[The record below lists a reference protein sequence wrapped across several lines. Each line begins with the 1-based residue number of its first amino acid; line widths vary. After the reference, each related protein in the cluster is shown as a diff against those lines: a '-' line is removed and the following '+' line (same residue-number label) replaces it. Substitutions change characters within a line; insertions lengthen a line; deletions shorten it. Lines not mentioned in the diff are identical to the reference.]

1 MVMVRRSKKKTTRR
15 SKSNGIS
22 LIGAAETYMLLNVAS
37 NAMFNNG
44 LMSFLSGASSG
55 AAAGTYSLTLRELA
69 GQYGSE
75 ASRVYGASAAKGG
88 HAQTYM
94 GVIGHNL
101 RKNWLGAAGQMIL
114 IPIGFRLGKS
124 LAKPAIS
131 RTNRLLSKGGI
142 AKTVKL

>member
-1 MVMVRRSKKKTTRR
+1 MVRRSKKKTTRR
-15 SKSNGIS
+15 SKSNGVS

-44 LMSFLSGASSG
+44 VLAFLSGPSSG
-55 AAAGTYSLTLRELA
+55 AASGTYQLTLRELM
-69 GQYGSE
+69 GQYGS
-75 ASRVYGASAAKGG
+75 AADGRVYGPTAASAG
-88 HAQTYM
+88 HAQTFSA
-94 GVIGHNL
+94 VIARNL
-101 RKNWLGAAGQMIL
+101 KKNWLGAAGQMIL